1 MVAEAVRPHGGDNF
15 WKGSLCSGKLA
26 GQCTLSAPRGS
37 PFWPRRADT
46 DICEPI
52 CAGQVGD
59 PGQGSP
65 PSLSGQLLG
74 GQGWWG
80 ATTLLRGRW
89 GGGWVF
95 AKGPQG

>member
-1 MVAEAVRPHGGDNF
+1 MVTEAVRPHVGDNF

-26 GQCTLSAPRGS
+26 GQCTLSAPQGS

-59 PGQGSP
+59 PGRAHLPSSQGSF
-65 PSLSGQLLG
+65 SGARAG
-74 GQGWWG
+74 GARQP
-80 ATTLLRGRW
+80 
-89 GGGWVF
+89 F
-95 AKGPQG
+95 